1 MLAIE
6 PISTG
11 YQIMGL
17 LHILTAISAFGPM
30 FLYPGLKK
38 AGETTTIAR
47 LHMRLTFPSLV
58 LLWVLGMGLAGMSND
73 RFELTHAWLAI
84 SIVIWAVLV
93 VVSWLLIR
101 PAITDDSPAAV
112 SKMAAGTGVTHL
124 LLVVGLILMVWKPG
138 DPVPG
143 I

>member
-1 MLAIE
+1 MLAIYLD
-6 PISTG
+6 TAA
-11 YQIMGL
+11 YRIMAL
-17 LHILTAISAFGPM
+17 LHILAAIAAFGPM

-58 LLWVLGMGLAGMSND
+58 LLWVLGMGLAGMSENAYKM
-73 RFELTHAWLAI
+73 TQTWLAL

-93 VVSWLLIR
+93 VISWLLIR
-101 PAITDDSPAAV
+101 PAITDDSPSAV
-112 SKMAAGTGVTHL
+112 AKMAAGTGVTHL

-138 DPVPG
+138 L
-143 I
+143 

>member
-1 MLAIE
+1 MFAILLDT
-6 PISTG
+6 PA
-11 YQIMGL
+11 YRIMAL

-38 AGETTTIAR
+38 AGETATIAR

-58 LLWVLGMGLAGMSND
+58 LLWVLGMGLAGMSED
-73 RFELTHAWLAI
+73 AYELTQTWLAL

-101 PAITDDSPAAV
+101 PAITDDSPSAV

-138 DPVPG
+138 L
-143 I
+143 